1 MEIRS
6 SINTLFRGKRTDNG
20 EWVYGTPIFQ
30 DAYTLIRFWNSE
42 EFKFEEYL
50 VAPETVS
57 QYTVT
62 IDKNNKRI
70 FEGDVVLYLWN
81 NDKYERFYIA
91 YVKGEFLA
99 VPVRCATDIWPIRI
113 SGYNEQ
119 FDIIGN
125 IYDNPQLVKK

>member
-6 SINTLFRGKRTDNG
+6 SFNTLFRGKRTDNG
-20 EWVYGTPIFQ
+20 KWVYGSPIFQ

-50 VAPETVS
+50 VVPETVS
-57 QYTVT
+57 QFTVT
-62 IDKNNKRI
+62 TDKNNKNI
-70 FEGDVVLYLWN
+70 FEGDVVLCLWN
-81 NDKYERFYIA
+81 NHKYERFYIT

-99 VPVRCATDIWPIRI
+99 TPVRRTTDIWPIRI
-113 SGYNEQ
+113 ADYTKE

-125 IYDNPQLVKK
+125 IYDSPQLIKK